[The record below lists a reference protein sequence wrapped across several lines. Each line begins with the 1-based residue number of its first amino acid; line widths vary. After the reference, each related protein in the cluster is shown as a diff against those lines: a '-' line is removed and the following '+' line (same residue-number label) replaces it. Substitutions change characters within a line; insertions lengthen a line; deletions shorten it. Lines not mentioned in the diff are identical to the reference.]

1 MPEKVITD
9 AADAGK
15 ERARRNRQWLG
26 ERARTLRPWLWG
38 AVGAGYLGAL
48 ATIVQLGLMAWVVHA
63 AIVLSTPLAELL
75 WWFVALG
82 ATVVI
87 RASALALQGINGARA
102 AEGARQSVRDELM
115 HSWAEQGPV
124 RLAEASSAVLASE
137 WVEQVDALEGY
148 FARFQ
153 PQLWLSVLI
162 PLTVLVVAFAL
173 DWLAALFLLLAAPL
187 IPLFMALVGMGAER
201 LNQQHFESVSRL
213 AGHFLDRVRGLTTLQ
228 LFGQSARAV
237 RDVAEASDDYRRL
250 NMRTLRV
257 AFLSSAVL
265 EFFAS
270 VSIAVV
276 AIYVGFGLLGY
287 IDFGPAGE
295 LTLFSGL
302 FVLLLAPEFFQPLR
316 TLSQHYHDRAAAL
329 GAADHLVD
337 RLQAPPREPQTPPE
351 TAPATAQEVAVTD
364 LAVAYEGRG
373 KILSGISFRL
383 PEGETLA
390 LSGPSGSGKSSILQV
405 LAGFQRPAAGQV
417 SIFGTAPGT
426 EPVAWMDQRPFLIQ
440 GSWADN
446 LRLTAPE
453 ATEQQMIEAVTRA
466 GLAEVLAAQPLG
478 LETPLGEG
486 GRGLSGGQAHR
497 LALARIFLSPV
508 RLALLDE
515 PTAGLDPRTRDD
527 VIDALRALAQSDI
540 TLIIA
545 SHQSELVALA
555 EHRLDLGQGKAQTGE
570 GEA

>member
-1 MPEKVITD
+1 M
-9 AADAGK
+9 A
-15 ERARRNRQWLG
+15 
-26 ERARTLRPWLWG
+26 
-38 AVGAGYLGAL
+38 AGYLGAL
-48 ATIVQLGLMAWVVHA
+48 ATVAQLGLMAWVIHA
-63 AIVLSTPLAELL
+63 SIVLSTPLAELSWPL
-75 WWFVALG
+75 LALAG
-82 ATVVI
+82 AVGV
-87 RASALALQGINGARA
+87 RALAQALQGISGARA
-102 AEGARQSVRDELM
+102 AHRARQSVRDELM
-115 HSWAEQGPV
+115 HSWAAQGPV
-124 RLAEASSAVLASE
+124 RLAGESSAALASE

-153 PQLWLSVLI
+153 PQLWLAVLV
-162 PLTVLVVAFAL
+162 PLTVLAVAFAL

-228 LFGQSARAV
+228 LFGQSEAAV
-237 RDVAEASDDYRRL
+237 GEVAEVSDQYRRL

-276 AIYVGFGLLGY
+276 AIYVGFGLLGF

-302 FVLLLAPEFFQPLR
+302 LVLLLAPEFFQPLR

-337 RLQAPPREPQTPPE
+337 RLQAAPPSQGPAAQTDAGNEREIT
-351 TAPATAQEVAVTD
+351 VTE

-373 KILSGISFRL
+373 RILSGLSFRL
-383 PEGETLA
+383 PEGESLA

-405 LAGFQRPAAGQV
+405 LAGFQTPAAGQV
-417 SIFGTAPGT
+417 SLFGAAPG
-426 EPVAWMDQRPFLIQ
+426 EQPVAWMDQRPFLIQ

-446 LRLTAPE
+446 LRLTAPG
-453 ATEQQMIEAVTRA
+453 ATEEAMRKAVHRA
-466 GLAEVLAAQPLG
+466 GLAQVLAAQPRG
-478 LETPLGEG
+478 LDTPLGEG

-515 PTAGLDPRTRDD
+515 PTAGLDPHTRAD
-527 VIDALRALAQSDI
+527 VIDALRTLAQSDI

-545 SHQSELVALA
+545 SHQRDLVALA
-555 EHRLDLGQGKAQTGE
+555 DHRLDLGQQTPPPGE
-570 GEA
+570 RGP